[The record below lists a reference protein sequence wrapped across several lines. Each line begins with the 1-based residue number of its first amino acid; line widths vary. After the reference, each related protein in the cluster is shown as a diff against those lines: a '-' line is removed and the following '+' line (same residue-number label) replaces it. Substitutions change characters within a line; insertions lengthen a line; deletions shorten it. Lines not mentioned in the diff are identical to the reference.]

1 VILAI
6 IVAASAM
13 TQMAPQALALT
24 KASASA
30 EELFKT
36 IDRKS
41 EIDPL
46 SNEGKIPTSCHGV
59 IEIQDIVFTY
69 PARSDI
75 TVLKGLTL
83 SVPANKTTALVGASM
98 YRPRKN
104 LIMLSCV
111 LLEYFTELSTS
122 SLSLHKALWVF

>member
-1 VILAI
+1 
-6 IVAASAM
+6 M

-46 SNEGKIPTSCHGV
+46 SNDGKIPTSCHGV
-59 IEIQDIVFTY
+59 IEIRDIIFAY

-75 TVLKGLTL
+75 TVLNGLTL

-98 YRPRKN
+98 YARKRT
-104 LIMLSCV
+104 LCILSYV
-111 LLEYFTELSTS
+111 LLEYFAELLTS
-122 SLSLHKALWVF
+122 SLYKPL